1 MRDRFSLGVCV
12 AIPLLLSAANDA
24 AAHRLDAQI
33 TVLPA
38 RKVQVESWFSN
49 GDVPRGAKVEIF
61 SADGQPLQAGTL
73 DDKGAFSFVTDAVRA
88 MRVVVSAG
96 AGHRKELLVTEAQL
110 APASSDSPVRVSSR
124 ETGAPMRDVLSGIAF
139 LLGLGAFAISV
150 RNAQKL
156 RKIAQTQAERAAT
169 TVSSN

>member
-1 MRDRFSLGVCV
+1 MRDRFSFGIGV
-12 AIPLLLSAANDA
+12 AFFLLAVDANDA

-38 RKVQVESWFSN
+38 SKVQVESWFSN

-61 SADGQPLQAGTL
+61 DASGQPLQTGTL
-73 DDKGAFSFVTDAVRA
+73 DDKGAFSFVTDAAHA

-96 AGHRKELLVTEAQL
+96 AGHRKELSISETQL
-110 APASSDSPVRVSSR
+110 APASADGPVRVSTR
-124 ETGAPMRDVLSGIAF
+124 ETGAPMRDVLSGLAF
-139 LLGLGAFAISV
+139 LLGLGAFVISV

-156 RKIAQTQAERAAT
+156 RNLARTKGVAT
-169 TVSSN
+169 TVSS